1 MAKNELE
8 YTHFGTSGL
17 FEGKYSDI
25 RDDFPEEVVR
35 KIHPKSQGLTLQ
47 RERTGLSLLRLD
59 PYCGSSRWLNSIR
72 GRIYSVPCPQALSHI
87 DESQFINSKAQI
99 Y

>member
-8 YTHFGTSGL
+8 YIHFGTSGL

-25 RDDFPEEVVR
+25 RDDSPEEVVR

-59 PYCGSSRWLNSIR
+59 PTAVLQDGLTRSAAEFTLCHVLKPSGI
-72 GRIYSVPCPQALSHI
+72 
-87 DESQFINSKAQI
+87 
-99 Y
+99 

>member
-17 FEGKYSDI
+17 FQGQYSDI
-25 RDDFPEEVVR
+25 RDDSPEEIVR

-59 PYCGSSRWLNSIR
+59 PTAVLQDGLTRSAAEFTLCHVLKPSGI
-72 GRIYSVPCPQALSHI
+72 
-87 DESQFINSKAQI
+87 
-99 Y
+99 

>member
-25 RDDFPEEVVR
+25 RDDFPDEVVR

-59 PYCGSSRWLNSIR
+59 LTAVLQDGLTRSAAEFTLCHVLKPSGI
-72 GRIYSVPCPQALSHI
+72 
-87 DESQFINSKAQI
+87 
-99 Y
+99 

>member
-59 PYCGSSRWLNSIR
+59 LTA
-72 GRIYSVPCPQALSHI
+72 VL
-87 DESQFINSKAQI
+87 
-99 Y
+99 

>member
-8 YTHFGTSGL
+8 YTHGTSGL

-25 RDDFPEEVVR
+25 RDDSPEEVVR

-59 PYCGSSRWLNSIR
+59 PTAVLQDGLTRSAAEFTLCHVLKPSGL
-72 GRIYSVPCPQALSHI
+72 
-87 DESQFINSKAQI
+87 
-99 Y
+99 

>member
-35 KIHPKSQGLTLQ
+35 KIHPKSHGLTLQ

-59 PYCGSSRWLNSIR
+59 PTAVLQDGLTRSAAEFTLCHVLKPSRI
-72 GRIYSVPCPQALSHI
+72 
-87 DESQFINSKAQI
+87 
-99 Y
+99 

>member
-17 FEGKYSDI
+17 LEGKYSDI
-25 RDDFPEEVVR
+25 RDDSPEEVVR

-59 PYCGSSRWLNSIR
+59 PTAVLQDGLTRSAAEFTLCHVLKPSGI
-72 GRIYSVPCPQALSHI
+72 
-87 DESQFINSKAQI
+87 
-99 Y
+99 